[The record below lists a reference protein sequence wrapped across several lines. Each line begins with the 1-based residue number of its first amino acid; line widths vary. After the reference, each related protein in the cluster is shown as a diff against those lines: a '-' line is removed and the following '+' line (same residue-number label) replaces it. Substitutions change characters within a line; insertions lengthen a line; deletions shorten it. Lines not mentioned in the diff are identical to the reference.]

1 MAKIK
6 RLVETKELQTA
17 FFEELQERGPAPILF
32 NYDERFD
39 ALMFLFV
46 SPDTE
51 TVAHYVDEH
60 VALLYE
66 PDSKQVV
73 GMQIEDFEHSFV
85 PQHESVR
92 REWRLSGSAAELD
105 SLGDIIF
112 IVERQKPQVVREV
125 VRATEDLIFRNDN
138 ELSVVHA

>member
-1 MAKIK
+1 MARIK
-6 RLVETKELQTA
+6 RLVETTELQTA
-17 FFEELQERGPAPILF
+17 FFEELGESGQVPILF
-32 NYDERFD
+32 RYDDKFD

-85 PQHESVR
+85 PRHESVR
-92 REWRLSGSAAELD
+92 REWRLSESVAGLD
-105 SLGDIIF
+105 SLADIIF
-112 IVERQKPQVVREV
+112 VVERQKPQVVREV
-125 VRATEDLIFRNDN
+125 VRATEDLIFRDDN
-138 ELSVVHA
+138 ELSAVPA